1 MSTLLTALP
10 TLSDVY
16 KQQQQQAVLDSDV
29 LYQFELIKEPLPDYG
44 TVIIWLIGAVLA
56 LWVGM
61 LGDWIQF
68 VMVLFFVGAMGTY
81 LYYAGKPNIQQTV
94 TLTEKGII
102 VSNLELVPDACY
114 AALRYSGYVGVAI
127 SVIAVIFVGPMAFVG
142 AGAGL
147 LMSFKMAGVVNRPR
161 VQIRPFIKGVD
172 YLEERG
178 ELRFKHGL
186 TSYYLSADI
195 DPYQLSDEA
204 HNEMRVFHEVVYHAD
219 SESQADFMKALN
231 QIVNTRKIATCQP
244 S

>member
-10 TLSDVY
+10 TLSDEY

-29 LYQFELIKEPLPDYG
+29 LYQFELIKEPFTDYISNCLG
-44 TVIIWLIGAVLA
+44 VVLVSF
-56 LWVGM
+56 LNWVGS
-61 LGDWIQF
+61 LGGW
-68 VMVLFFVGAMGTY
+68 MYVLLMIVLITPMGVY
-81 LYYAGKPNIQQTV
+81 FYYASNPSIQQTV

-102 VSNLELVPDACY
+102 VSNLELVPDTCY

-147 LMSFKMAGVVNRPR
+147 LMSFKMVGVVNRPR

-186 TSYYLSADI
+186 TSYYLSVDI

>member
-1 MSTLLTALP
+1 MSTSTAALP
-10 TLSDVY
+10 ELSDEY

-44 TVIIWLIGAVLA
+44 TITIWLIGAALA
-56 LWVGM
+56 LWVGT

-102 VSNLELVPDACY
+102 VSDLELVPDACF

-127 SVIAVIFVGPMAFVG
+127 SVVAVIFVGPMAFVG

-147 LMSFKMAGVVNRPR
+147 LMSFRMAGVVNRPKM
-161 VQIRPFIKGVD
+161 VVTPFIDGIS
-172 YLEERG
+172 YLDKKR
-178 ELRFKHGL
+178 RVATYKNNV
-186 TSYYLSADI
+186 TSYFLLPDLT
-195 DPYQLSDEA
+195 PYQFDENTHFSTRGRYA
-204 HNEMRVFHEVVYHAD
+204 SVYDATPELHAAFTQAVNQVIETKEVEPY
-219 SESQADFMKALN
+219 
-231 QIVNTRKIATCQP
+231 
-244 S
+244 